1 MDNRLTLDD
10 TQKVVLKT
18 LNSIDLLLSS
28 ITILFLLYVFVKF
41 RKRKEIWTSLIL
53 LFYVISFLN
62 MITWF
67 LTVLHR
73 IIDVETQYLNY

>member
-1 MDNRLTLDD
+1 MDSRLTLDD
-10 TQKVVLKT
+10 KQKVVLKS

-28 ITILFLLYVFVKF
+28 LTIVFLVYIFVKY
-41 RKRKEIWTSLIL
+41 RKHREIWTSLIL
-53 LFYVISFLN
+53 LFYLISLLN

-73 IIDVETQYLNY
+73 ILDVETQYLNY